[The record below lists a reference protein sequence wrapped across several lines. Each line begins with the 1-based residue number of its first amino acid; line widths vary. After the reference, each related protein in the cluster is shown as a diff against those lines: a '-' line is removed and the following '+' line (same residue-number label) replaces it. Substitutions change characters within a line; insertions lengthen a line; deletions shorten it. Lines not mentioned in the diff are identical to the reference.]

1 MNNSNI
7 RFIATNKSRVEDWL
21 KVNRLQLPLPN
32 SQSDSAYRVS
42 QFINAKNL
50 DVTSEIEIAT
60 PSISIIP
67 PTDEKINISDEKNS
81 TPLYEATPDVTHQ
94 DNVAH
99 AHYESEDVNPK
110 KENGALDK
118 GASDKE

>member
-1 MNNSNI
+1 MYIVSS
-7 RFIATNKSRVEDWL
+7 FIGKQGYKKE
-21 KVNRLQLPLPN
+21 
-32 SQSDSAYRVS
+32 VS
-42 QFINAKNL
+42 QFINAKDL

-60 PSISIIP
+60 PSINIIP

-81 TPLYEATPDVTHQ
+81 TPLYEAAPDVTHQ

-99 AHYESEDVNPK
+99 AHYESEDVDPK

-118 GASDKE
+118 GASDKEQAITIDMPKKNELK